1 MDHCLAVV
9 GDEADDGGVP
19 FVGDFSEGGG
29 TRRHEHLP
37 RIQVKSN
44 QVKSN
49 QIKSYSNHIQVSE
62 LVYHTIHL
70 CTLTITPP
78 QTLNAVLEA

>member
-1 MDHCLAVV
+1 MEVFHLLAILVKVV
-9 GDEADDGGVP
+9 APDDMSTCRG
-19 FVGDFSEGGG
+19 S
-29 TRRHEHLP
+29 
-37 RIQVKSN
+37 KS
-44 QVKSN
+44 S
-49 QIKSYSNHIQVSE
+49 QIKSSQIKSNHIQVSE